1 MKAEQLKRELRFW
14 DSVGI
19 TVGIVIGVGIFRT
32 PSVIAKYLDSS
43 PFILLAWFLGGVIS
57 FLGVLCYAELSS
69 RFPETGGTYIFLREA
84 YGRFVGF
91 LYGWAEFSIN
101 RAATIAAVAY
111 IFSTYLRNLIP
122 FDPQAEK
129 GIALLAVFIFTL
141 INIMGLH
148 LGIRVQNILSSFKA
162 FAILIIAGLI
172 FWFAKPSVAS
182 GSYVLFSGINFNQA
196 RGLAPA
202 LIAILWTYGGW
213 HESTF
218 MSGEFK
224 DTRRELPL
232 ALIAGAL
239 IVTALYILVNAAY
252 LRVIPPAEM
261 VESKA
266 VASDALMKL
275 FGSAGKLI
283 ITIAVLIS
291 SAGAL
296 NSNILAGG
304 RVPFSVGLDA
314 PRLAWVGKVDSKF
327 KTPLRSIAL
336 NSLWAAVLVLWGNFE
351 QILFFNSF
359 EIWLFFILVGVSV
372 FILRRKPDSTTSFS
386 MLGYP
391 GVPILFTLVSGWLCF
406 ATIQSAP
413 REALFGTFI
422 ILVGI
427 PIYFLTKGSLASLD
441 KSIV

>member
-1 MKAEQLKRELRFW
+1 MKIEQLKRELRFW

-32 PSVIAKYLDSS
+32 PSVIAKYLGSS
-43 PFILLAWFLGGVIS
+43 PLILLAWLLGGVIS
-57 FLGVLCYAELSS
+57 LLGVLCYAELASK
-69 RFPETGGTYIFLREA
+69 FPETGGTYVFLREA
-84 YGRFVGF
+84 YGKFVGF

-122 FDPQAEK
+122 FEPQAEK
-129 GIALLAVFIFTL
+129 GIALFAIFVFTL
-141 INIMGLH
+141 INIAGLH
-148 LGIRVQNILSSFKA
+148 FGIRVQNVLSFFKA

-172 FWFAKPSVAS
+172 FWFTKPSVVN
-182 GSYVLFSGINFNQA
+182 GSHVLFTGGDFNHVQ
-196 RGLAPA
+196 GFAPA
-202 LIAILWTYGGW
+202 LVAILWTYGGW

-218 MSGEFK
+218 LSGEFK
-224 DTRRELPL
+224 DTKRELPIS
-232 ALIAGAL
+232 LIVSAL
-239 IVTALYILVNAAY
+239 IVTGLYVFINAAY
-252 LRVIPPAEM
+252 LWVIPPVEM

-275 FGSAGKLI
+275 FGSTGKMV
-283 ITIAVLIS
+283 ITLAVLIS
-291 SAGAL
+291 SSGAL

-304 RVPFSVGLDA
+304 RVPFSVGQDA
-314 PRLAWVGKVDSKF
+314 PRLAWIGKVDLKF

-336 NSLWAAVLVLWGNFE
+336 NSIWAAVLVLWGNFE

-359 EIWLFFILVGVSV
+359 EIWLFFILVGASV
-372 FILRRKPDSTTSFS
+372 FILRRKSYPTPSFS

-391 GVPILFTLVSGWLCF
+391 VVPILFTLVSMWLCL

-413 REALFGTFI
+413 REALFGTLI
-422 ILVGI
+422 ILAGV
-427 PIYFLTKGSLASLD
+427 PVYFLTKGRGSSPY